1 MKSIFD
7 LKLEDLTSYLEDNG
21 YSKFF
26 SKQIYDW
33 IYKKRVFDFDKMSN
47 LKLDLRELLNFYYAG
62 NINIPDE
69 RLYFYQQI
77 VRHIIL
83 QIFQRIC

>member
-7 LKLEDLTSYLEDNG
+7 FKLEDLTSYLEDNG
-21 YSKFF
+21 YSKFV

-47 LKLDLRELLNFYYAG
+47 IKLELREQLKKDF
-62 NINIPDE
+62 D
-69 RLYFYQQI
+69 R
-77 VRHIIL
+77 VIL
-83 QIFQRIC
+83 TKTCKTSNK

>member
-7 LKLEDLTSYLEDNG
+7 LKLEDLTSYLEENG
-21 YSKFF
+21 YSKFV

-47 LKLDLRELLNFYYAG
+47 IKLELREQLKKDFDISMLKLDVKQVKKL
-62 NINIPDE
+62 INIY
-69 RLYFYQQI
+69 LN
-77 VRHIIL
+77 
-83 QIFQRIC
+83 

>member
-7 LKLEDLTSYLEDNG
+7 LKLDDLTLYLESHG
-21 YSKFF
+21 YSKFV

-47 LKLDLRELLNFYYAG
+47 LKIDLRELLKQGYVV
-62 NINIPDE
+62 E
-69 RLYFYQQI
+69 
-77 VRHIIL
+77 HIDGKL
-83 QIFQRIC
+83 SKVEKDQSRIF